1 MELFYFNYI
10 FYIIIIITKNVK
22 ESKPIHSFENNNDY
36 VSSVAWSPVHPA
48 VFAAIDVT
56 GRLDLWNLNNNTESP
71 TASTV
76 LDNAPLLKS
85 LMWSQNGT
93 HLSVGDEYGKISVF
107 QVGEVNNKLFNNLN

>member
-1 MELFYFNYI
+1 M
-10 FYIIIIITKNVK
+10 
-22 ESKPIHSFENNNDY
+22 
-36 VSSVAWSPVHPA
+36 SSVAWSPVHPA

-76 LDNAPLLKS
+76 LDNSPLLKS

-107 QVGEVNNKLFNNLN
+107 QVGEVKNKIFSLLMLKLIYVYNCIFMFFFLEHSK

>member
-1 MELFYFNYI
+1 M
-10 FYIIIIITKNVK
+10 IIKILIK

-36 VSSVAWSPVHPA
+36 VSSVAWSPVHPS

-76 LDNAPLLKS
+76 LDNSPLLKS

-107 QVGEVNNKLFNNLN
+107 QVGEVCIKIKYV

>member
-1 MELFYFNYI
+1 
-10 FYIIIIITKNVK
+10 
-22 ESKPIHSFENNNDY
+22 
-36 VSSVAWSPVHPA
+36 VHPA

-76 LDNAPLLKS
+76 LDNSPLLKS

-107 QVGEVNNKLFNNLN
+107 QVGEVKNKIYYVIVSYNNFIFIFLNVANDTTKTR

>member
-1 MELFYFNYI
+1 MFK
-10 FYIIIIITKNVK
+10 IIIKILIK

-76 LDNAPLLKS
+76 LDNSPLLKS

-107 QVGEVNNKLFNNLN
+107 QVGEVCIKIIYKI